1 MKKCGLFALAG
12 MMVAMLAITAV
23 SPAAGQIGSGSGRA
37 PGMAARHLMM
47 NGFVRGLNLTAD
59 QKTQIKTI
67 LQSNKP
73 QILQA
78 RRDLVKARLDIIQGS
93 DGAAGE
99 LANARSEAAN
109 LRKLIFQKIKPILT
123 QDQIA
128 KVQERRQFRQQRLQ
142 KQLDRLNAK
151 ISG

>member
-1 MKKCGLFALAG
+1 MKKRGLFALVG
-12 MMVAMLAITAV
+12 MMVAILAITAV
-23 SPAAGQIGSGSGRA
+23 SSAAGQVSSGSGRA
-37 PGMAARHLMM
+37 PGMAARHLVM

-73 QILQA
+73 QILQT
-78 RRDLVKARLDIIQGS
+78 RRDLVKARLDMIQGS

-109 LRKLIFQKIKPILT
+109 LRKQIVEKIKPLLT
-123 QDQIA
+123 QDQLA
-128 KVQERRQFRQQRLQ
+128 KVQERRQLREQRLQ
-142 KQLDRLNAK
+142 KQLDQLNAK